1 MKVLRQNRYHIKK
14 THPDYELL
22 LDHMRDSKAVY
33 NFANYLVRQR
43 YFRRTGRNS
52 NEKFLDEFAD
62 DPVLQAEIQIY
73 LDGDKMFS
81 SLLKRIVCVAARR
94 FGCKIIAKVVQNVV
108 DNFTKIG
115 TPSLRF

>member
-1 MKVLRQNRYHIKK
+1 MTDFSTKGGGIDQMKVLRQNRYHVKR
-14 THPDYELL
+14 THPDCELL

-43 YFRRTGRNS
+43 YFRRTGRNF

-62 DPVLQAEIQIY
+62 VPALQADIQTY

-81 SLLKRIVCVAARR
+81 SLLKRSGWSVARR
-94 FGCKIIAKVVQNVV
+94 FG
-108 DNFTKIG
+108 
-115 TPSLRF
+115 